1 MKSKLDTGNSI
12 FTIMTEL
19 SNKHNA
25 INLSQGFPGF
35 NPDPRL
41 LEMVC
46 KYIRSDNN
54 QYAPMAGI
62 PALQDCIAD
71 KIKKFYGRTI
81 DACHEVTI
89 CDGATEA
96 LFSVI
101 QAVVYPNDE
110 VIVFDPAYDN
120 YGPDIVLAG
129 GITRHVPL
137 IRTKE
142 RPDYHIDWQ
151 RLKDTINKKTKL
163 IILNFPHNPTGAILK
178 SEDLDTLADI
188 LCDTSIYLMSD
199 EVYEHIVFDGKKHLS
214 LSSHDE
220 LWSRSFVISSFGKT
234 FHATGWKVGYC
245 AAPIELT
252 EEMRQIHQ
260 WTCYSVVT
268 PIQHGL
274 AEFMQTHPEY
284 IDSLSDFYEA
294 KRDHFCKLIES
305 SKFTYQVSAGS
316 FYQLLD
322 YSEITTDNDVS
333 FAKKLTEEIGVA
345 SIPISVFYEKPPFEQ
360 KLRFCFAKENE
371 ILEQAAEKLCRL

>member
-1 MKSKLDTGNSI
+1 MKSKLDTGSSI

-19 SNKHNA
+19 SNKHDA

-41 LEMVC
+41 LELVC

-62 PALQDCIAD
+62 PALQDCIAE

-81 DACHEVTI
+81 DARQEVTI
-89 CDGATEA
+89 CDGATEG

-129 GITRHVPL
+129 AITRHVPL

-142 RPDYHIDWQ
+142 RNDYHIDWQ
-151 RLKDTINKKTKL
+151 KLKDTINEKTKL
-163 IILNFPHNPTGAILK
+163 IILNFPHNPTGAILR

-188 LCDTSIYLMSD
+188 LRDTSIYIMSD

-214 LSSHDE
+214 LASHDE

-245 AAPIELT
+245 AAPIELSK
-252 EEMRQIHQ
+252 EMRQIHQ

-274 AEFMQTHPEY
+274 AEFMQTCPDY
-284 IDSLSDFYEA
+284 IDSLSSFYEA
-294 KRDHFCKLIES
+294 KRDYFCKLIES
-305 SKFTYQVSAGS
+305 SKFSYQFSAGS

-322 YSEITTDNDVS
+322 YSGISEEKDTS

-345 SIPISVFYEKPPFEQ
+345 SIPISVFYENPPFEQ
-360 KLRFCFAKENE
+360 KLRFCFAKEDD